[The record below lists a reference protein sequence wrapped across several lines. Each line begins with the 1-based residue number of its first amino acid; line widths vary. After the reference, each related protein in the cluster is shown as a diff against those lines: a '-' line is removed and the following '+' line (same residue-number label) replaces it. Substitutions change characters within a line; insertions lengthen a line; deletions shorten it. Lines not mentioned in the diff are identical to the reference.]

1 MELAYNHYQK
11 GNKLTEVNIMKR
23 WKGLLIA
30 AVCIVGSC
38 YVGDVGAAAL
48 KFTPEECAE
57 AQRVANTH
65 DWKVFVQK
73 HTQAEIEGTNL
84 GRALAVCSGK
94 KVQQNKIEDVSMASA
109 NDIAQLVVRNIGKPS
124 DYQSKEDLRTAIGDT
139 FNAIVEH
146 TNIDTKTYND
156 AYDIVLYIYGL

>member
-1 MELAYNHYQK
+1 
-11 GNKLTEVNIMKR
+11 
-23 WKGLLIA
+23 
-30 AVCIVGSC
+30 
-38 YVGDVGAAAL
+38 
-48 KFTPEECAE
+48 
-57 AQRVANTH
+57 
-65 DWKVFVQK
+65 
-73 HTQAEIEGTNL
+73 
-84 GRALAVCSGK
+84 
-94 KVQQNKIEDVSMASA
+94 MASA